1 MLKKFLK
8 LIKKNDVTEDVSIPL
23 DNEKEEVENIEVES
37 NEESKEIDCN
47 DSIAIA
53 IEEDFETECISENQN
68 IGDVLID
75 ISNKID
81 SSIDENIADENK
93 VDGLAEIS
101 IDSLDIVDN
110 LVEGYSQE
118 EQEEEQEEGQEEQRD
133 EIIENDEDNSI
144 DIDKDSSMEL
154 ELIKEIKIKREK
166 SIKVIDLYTQ
176 EVQIFNTHK
185 ECSRKLKIPLGYI
198 KENLKYGYTDYL
210 GEAIKYL
217 SKELNSGEVSDD
229 GFDYL
234 NNSKNPMELYN
245 TLNNRIFTS
254 RISEKKR
261 DVILSSD
268 KIEPIK
274 MHYRFECLDE
284 EYDDYF
290 MKYKSIIQR
299 GGKKK
304 IELIDKKGEAIE
316 VFKSLDDCATYLG
329 KEKSE
334 VVDMLKYGNTKVGRY
349 EIRYSLRNI

>member
-1 MLKKFLK
+1 MLKKILK
-8 LIKKNDVTEDVSIPL
+8 LIKKNDLTEDVSIPL
-23 DNEKEEVENIEVES
+23 DNEKEEVEDIEVKS

-53 IEEDFETECISENQN
+53 IEEDFEIECISENQN

-110 LVEGYSQE
+110 LLKDYGKEDVE
-118 EQEEEQEEGQEEQRD
+118 EQEEEQHD
-133 EIIENDEDNSI
+133 EIIENDEDDSI
-144 DIDKDSSMEL
+144 DIDKDNSIEL

-176 EVQIFNTHK
+176 EEQIFNTHK